1 MNSQIVGKFF
11 FCAVLC
17 SDTFN
22 NSFEQYIHIKPPV
35 FVQSDKTKQNTQN
48 CIDTKQNAWYAMVIP
63 KKSKQKTNLVW
74 ISFECIVTYL
84 FSNTIISQYKTKHN
98 YKNTQRKEEQMGELY
113 TCKEIADRY
122 GVQLITVWDWIRK
135 KKLGAIKIG
144 KEYRVRDE
152 DIKAFEL
159 SRLTIKKGE

>member
-1 MNSQIVGKFF
+1 
-11 FCAVLC
+11 
-17 SDTFN
+17 
-22 NSFEQYIHIKPPV
+22 
-35 FVQSDKTKQNTQN
+35 
-48 CIDTKQNAWYAMVIP
+48 MVIP
-63 KKSKQKTNLVW
+63 NKNKQKTNLVW

-152 DIKAFEL
+152 DIKAFEF